1 MNLRFYHAYVLT
13 MEENETES
21 SARELWVCDDRIVY
35 IGQPANE
42 DERESHMRRCGILPQ
57 GFDREIG
64 CEGDILMPGFKNVH
78 AHSGMTLLRSV
89 ADDLPLSEWLHEQ
102 IFPREALLTP
112 QDIKTL
118 TKLAIMEYVSG
129 GVTAVFDM
137 YLRPDEIAEAF
148 IETGMRCVQCGTV
161 NNFTH
166 SAAQLEDYYLRLNE
180 RHPLMGYRLGFH
192 AEYTTDL
199 ALLEQVAALSAKYR
213 APVYMHLSET
223 EKEVAECRQRYGMSP
238 VAFLDSIGMFEHGG
252 AGYHCVHVS
261 VEDMEIL
268 AAKGVGVVTNPASNM
283 KLVSGIAPIKE
294 MAERGICIAIGTD
307 GPASNNGLNLF
318 REMYLL
324 SVLAKWRE
332 QDPAAVSPLQI
343 LTMAVGNGARIMGLP
358 DCISL
363 TEGAKADMIRIDMK
377 QPEMRPL
384 NGIKDGKLE
393 PSGFAAN
400 LVYSGSMRDVRM
412 TMVDGKVLY
421 EDGKYCLNVDRD
433 ALYAEV
439 ERIADRIVRG
449 KCEETLK

>member
-13 MEENETES
+13 MEEQETES
-21 SARELWVCDDRIVY
+21 DKREIWVCNDRIAYV
-35 IGQPANE
+35 GQPADEN
-42 DERESHMRRCGILPQ
+42 ERERIMRRCKIPPH
-57 GFDREIG
+57 GFDREID
-64 CEGDILMPGFKNVH
+64 CAGDVLMPGFKNAH

-89 ADDLPLSEWLHEQ
+89 ADDLPLAEWLHQQ

-118 TKLAIMEYVSG
+118 TKLAVMEYASG

-137 YLRPDEIAEAF
+137 YLTPDEIAEAF

-166 SAAQLEDYYLRLNE
+166 SAAQLEDYFLRLNE
-180 RHPLMGYRLGFH
+180 MHPLMGYRLGFH
-192 AEYTTDL
+192 AEYTTDQR
-199 ALLEQVAALSAKYR
+199 LLEQIAALAGKYR

-223 EKEVAECRQRYGMSP
+223 GKEVAECRTRYGMSP
-238 VAFLDSIGMFEHGG
+238 VAFLDSLGMFAYGG

-261 VEDMEIL
+261 DEDMEIM
-268 AAKGVGVVTNPASNM
+268 AKKGVGVVTNPASNM
-283 KLVSGIAPIKE
+283 KLMSGIAPIRE
-294 MAERGICIAIGTD
+294 MLQKGVCIAVGTD
-307 GPASNNGLNLF
+307 GPASNNGLDMF

-343 LTMAVGNGARIMGLP
+343 LTMAVENGARMMGLP
-358 DCISL
+358 DCVSL
-363 TEGAKADMIRIDMK
+363 KEGAKADMIRIDMR

-384 NGIKDGKLE
+384 HGIGNGKLE

-400 LVYSGSMRDVRM
+400 LVYSGSKRDVRM
-412 TMVDGKVLY
+412 TMVDGRILY
-421 EDGKYCLNVDRD
+421 EDGQYHLNVDKD
-433 ALYAEV
+433 ALYEQV
-439 ERIADRIVRG
+439 ERIAGRIVRG
-449 KCEETLK
+449 K

>member
-1 MNLRFYHAYVLT
+1 MNLRFYHTYVLT
-13 MEENETES
+13 LEEGETES
-21 SARELWVCDDRIVY
+21 RIRELWVRDDRIVY
-35 IGQPANE
+35 IGQPADR
-42 DERESHMRRCGILPQ
+42 DERERSMKRCGILPH
-57 GFDREIG
+57 GFDREID
-64 CEGDILMPGFKNVH
+64 CAGDVLMPGFKNAH

-89 ADDLPLSEWLHEQ
+89 ADDLPLAEWLHEQ
-102 IFPREALLTP
+102 IFPREANLTP

-118 TKLAIMEYVSG
+118 TKLAVMEYVSG

-137 YLRPDEIAEAF
+137 YLTPDEIAEAF

-180 RHPLMGYRLGFH
+180 KHPLMGYRLGFH
-192 AEYTTDL
+192 AEYTTGR
-199 ALLEQVAALSAKYR
+199 ALLEQVAALAAKYR

-223 EKEVAECRQRYGMSP
+223 EKEVTECIQRYGMSP
-238 VAFLDSIGMFEHGG
+238 VAFLNSMGMFDYGG

-261 VEDMEIL
+261 DADMEIL

-294 MAERGICIAIGTD
+294 LIQKGICVALGTD
-307 GPASNNGLNLF
+307 GPASNNGLDLF

-332 QDPAAVSPLQI
+332 QDPAAVSPMQI
-343 LTMAVGNGARIMGLP
+343 LTMAAGNGARVMGLP

-363 TEGAKADMIRIDMK
+363 SEGKKADIIRIDMK

-384 NGIKDGKLE
+384 HGIRNQTLA
-393 PSGFAAN
+393 PSRFAAN
-400 LVYSGSMRDVRM
+400 LVYSGSRRDVCM
-412 TMVDGKVLY
+412 TMVDGKILY
-421 EDGKYCLNVDRD
+421 EDGQYHLNTDKD
-433 ALYAEV
+433 TLYAEI
-439 ERIADRIVRG
+439 ERIADRIVYG
-449 KCEETLK
+449 KNR